1 LATFGFEQPLAAAQA
16 SLVHS
21 SPSLQFCCSALPV
34 QAPDWQVWR
43 RHSRPLQ

>member
-1 LATFGFEQPLAAAQA
+1 LATLVFEQPLAAAQA
-16 SLVHS
+16 SLVHVW
-21 SPSLQFCCSALPV
+21 PSLQFCWSAFPV